1 MKLFEVV
8 SVSNGLR
15 ILDGKPLPAKINYA
29 LMKNKKAGYIL
40 TGQWAKKAY
49 QEAKIYG
56 EAIELAS
63 SADKTFSYIPENGQF
78 IFESDAD
85 KEEAT
90 KEYAELL
97 NVDANIDIMTVTFDD
112 IVKCDDME
120 PLTTS
125 EIEALEFMID

>member
-8 SVSNGLR
+8 SVSNGLS
-15 ILDGKPLPAKINYA
+15 ILDGKRLPAKINYA
-29 LMKNKKAGYIL
+29 LMKNKKALLEELQGI
-40 TGQWAKKAY
+40 QEQRVEIMKSHAKKDDNG
-49 QEAKIYG
+49 KPV
-56 EAIELAS
+56 S
-63 SADKTFSYIPENGQF
+63 ENGQF
-78 IFESDAD
+78 IFATDAD
-85 KEEAT
+85 REEAT

-97 NVDANIDIMTVTFDD
+97 NVDANISLMTVTFDD

>member
-8 SVSNGLR
+8 SVSNGFR
-15 ILDGKPLPAKINYA
+15 ILDGKRLPAKINYA
-29 LMKNKKAGYIL
+29 LMKNKKALLEELQNIQEQRIEIMRL
-40 TGQWAKKAY
+40 HAKKDDN
-49 QEAKIYG
+49 G
-56 EAIELAS
+56 EPLS
-63 SADKTFSYIPENGQF
+63 ENEQF

-85 KEEAT
+85 REKAT

-97 NVDANIDIMTVTFDD
+97 NVDADINLMTVTFDD

>member
-15 ILDGKPLPAKINYA
+15 ILDGKRLPAKINYA
-29 LMKNKKAGYIL
+29 LMKNKKALLSELQGI
-40 TGQWAKKAY
+40 QEQRIEIMKSHAKKDDN
-49 QEAKIYG
+49 G
-56 EAIELAS
+56 EPVS
-63 SADKTFSYIPENGQF
+63 ENGQF
-78 IFESDAD
+78 VFESDAD
-85 KEEAT
+85 REEAT

>member
-15 ILDGKPLPAKINYA
+15 ILDGKRLPAKINYA
-29 LMKNKKAGYIL
+29 LMKNKKALLSELQGI
-40 TGQWAKKAY
+40 QEQRIEIMKSHAKKDDN
-49 QEAKIYG
+49 G
-56 EAIELAS
+56 EPVS
-63 SADKTFSYIPENGQF
+63 ENGQF

-85 KEEAT
+85 KEKAT

>member
-15 ILDGKPLPAKINYA
+15 ILDGKRLPAKINYA
-29 LMKNKKAGYIL
+29 LMKNKKALLSELQGI
-40 TGQWAKKAY
+40 QEQRIEIMKSHAKKDDN
-49 QEAKIYG
+49 G
-56 EAIELAS
+56 EPVS
-63 SADKTFSYIPENGQF
+63 ENGQF

-85 KEEAT
+85 REGAT

>member
-8 SVSNGLR
+8 SVSYGLR
-15 ILDGKPLPAKINYA
+15 ILDGKRLPAKINYA
-29 LMKNKKAGYIL
+29 LMKNKKALLSELQGI
-40 TGQWAKKAY
+40 QEQRIEIMKSHAKKDDN
-49 QEAKIYG
+49 G
-56 EAIELAS
+56 EPVS
-63 SADKTFSYIPENGQF
+63 ENGQF

-85 KEEAT
+85 REEAT

>member
-15 ILDGKPLPAKINYA
+15 ILDGKRLPAKVNYA
-29 LMKNKKAGYIL
+29 LMKNKKALLSELQGI
-40 TGQWAKKAY
+40 QEQRIEIMKSHAKKDDN
-49 QEAKIYG
+49 G
-56 EAIELAS
+56 EPVS
-63 SADKTFSYIPENGQF
+63 ENGQF
-78 IFESDAD
+78 VFESDAD
-85 KEEAT
+85 REEAT

>member
-15 ILDGKPLPAKINYA
+15 ILDGKRLPAKINYA
-29 LMKNKKAGYIL
+29 LMKNKKALLSELQGI
-40 TGQWAKKAY
+40 QEQRIEIMKSHAKKD
-49 QEAKIYG
+49 KNG
-56 EAIELAS
+56 EPVS
-63 SADKTFSYIPENGQF
+63 ENGQF

-85 KEEAT
+85 REEAT

>member
-15 ILDGKPLPAKINYA
+15 ILDGKRLPATINYA
-29 LMKNKKAGYIL
+29 LMKNKKALLGELQGI
-40 TGQWAKKAY
+40 QEQRIEIMKSHAKKDDN
-49 QEAKIYG
+49 G
-56 EAIELAS
+56 EPVS
-63 SADKTFSYIPENGQF
+63 ENGQF

-85 KEEAT
+85 REEAT

>member
-15 ILDGKPLPAKINYA
+15 ILDGKRLPAKINYA
-29 LMKNKKAGYIL
+29 LMKNKKTLLSELQGI
-40 TGQWAKKAY
+40 QEQRIEIMKSHAKKDDN
-49 QEAKIYG
+49 G
-56 EAIELAS
+56 EPVS
-63 SADKTFSYIPENGQF
+63 ENGQF

>member
-8 SVSNGLR
+8 SVSNELR
-15 ILDGKPLPAKINYA
+15 ILDGKRLPAKINYA
-29 LMKNKKAGYIL
+29 LMKNKKALLEELQGI
-40 TGQWAKKAY
+40 QEQRIEIMKSHAKKDDN
-49 QEAKIYG
+49 G
-56 EAIELAS
+56 EPVS
-63 SADKTFSYIPENGQF
+63 ENGQF
-78 IFESDAD
+78 IFATDAD
-85 KEEAT
+85 REEAT

-97 NVDANIDIMTVTFDD
+97 NVDADINIMTVTFDD

>member
-15 ILDGKPLPAKINYA
+15 ILDGKRLPAKINYA
-29 LMKNKKAGYIL
+29 LMKNKKALLSELQGI
-40 TGQWAKKAY
+40 QEQRIEIMKSHAKKDDN
-49 QEAKIYG
+49 G
-56 EAIELAS
+56 EPVS
-63 SADKTFSYIPENGQF
+63 ENGQF

-112 IVKCDDME
+112 IVKCDDMD

>member
-15 ILDGKPLPAKINYA
+15 ILDGKRLPAKINYA
-29 LMKNKKAGYIL
+29 LMKNKKALLSELQGI
-40 TGQWAKKAY
+40 QEQRIEIMKSHAKKDDN
-49 QEAKIYG
+49 G
-56 EAIELAS
+56 ES
-63 SADKTFSYIPENGQF
+63 VSENGQF

-97 NVDANIDIMTVTFDD
+97 NLDANIDIMTVTFDD